1 MQVALKESVQR
12 TYEKATTLRPKNTQR
27 AYSSRQQEFLDWCS
41 EKEAAFNNLTRFTVT
56 GEKLHLFLQ
65 ERVIGRTKRHKS
77 GSTLSDRNETQSRA
91 KVNSNPSPRD
101 EAVTT
106 LLKLTEYEEDERK
119 RKIFEDRGADTLLD
133 GYTTIGQVKEIAR
146 YFWTPARD
154 SGKNL
159 RN

>member
-12 TYEKATTLRPKNTQR
+12 TYEKAATLRPKNTQR

-41 EKEAAFNNLTRFTVT
+41 EKGAAFNNLTRFTVT

-77 GSTLSDRNETQSRA
+77 GSTPSDRIET
-91 KVNSNPSPRD
+91 VGLNSNPSPRD

-119 RKIFEDRGADTLLD
+119 RKNVEDRGADTLLD
-133 GYTTIGQVKEIAR
+133 GYTTIDQVKEIAR
-146 YFWTPARD
+146 YF
-154 SGKNL
+154 
-159 RN
+159 